1 MLAIWVLWT
10 LEASVFSVQYR
21 HGDEGLTA
29 ELFLLMILFW
39 VERLTRHQGS
49 NSALGMS
56 EEVLATVLIYMLSP
70 ILRLNCF

>member
-29 ELFLLMILFW
+29 ELFLLILFW

-49 NSALGMS
+49 NSALDMS